1 MLPDILLTADD
12 NNPKSNWKL
21 GKIINVIKKEDGVT
35 QGYKIQ
41 YNKGYSIERLL
52 QSIKDL
58 EIKTANKEIN

>member
-21 GKIINVIKKEDGVT
+21 GKIVNFIKKKDGVI